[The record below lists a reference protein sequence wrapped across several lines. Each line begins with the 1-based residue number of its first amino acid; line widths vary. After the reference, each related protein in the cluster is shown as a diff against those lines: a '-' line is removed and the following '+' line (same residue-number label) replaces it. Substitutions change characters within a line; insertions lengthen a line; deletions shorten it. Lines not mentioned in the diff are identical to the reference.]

1 MKISQIIGLL
11 VLPFCLSA
19 CITTGEAYRTVNLPA
34 SFENTAERIV
44 VTAPSRRYNDSFYN
58 VALGQYSVA
67 NVKIGKKKTEN
78 SSVSTGRVTKD
89 DSGLSVLNLN
99 LLDKIEYEQFPYES
113 KWQYE
118 FTTLSPSGEQVF
130 SKCNVTDSG
139 LNYVER
145 ESVQLGI
152 EITGQMIRTAEWVST
167 QLDCTVDTGSAQWQY
182 NVNFSNN
189 RKPEVQL
196 EKFAWPASAF
206 ILESAVA
213 DQPATGGQ
221 LVSDSALTLSGVGLS
236 GVSIRKNDRLVSA
249 VSLVEG
255 NNAIWLS
262 PSLSSEDRGSLIALN
277 YGVILYSWIN

>member
-1 MKISQIIGLL
+1 MKISQTIGLL
-11 VLPFCLSA
+11 ILPLSLSA
-19 CITTGEAYRTVNLPA
+19 CITTGEAYRTVSLPT

-58 VALGQYSVA
+58 VVFGQYSAA

-78 SSVSTGRVTKD
+78 SSVSIGRVTKD

-99 LLDKIEYEQFPYES
+99 LLDEVEYEQYPYES

-118 FTTLSPSGEQVF
+118 FTTVNPSGEQVF

-152 EITGQMIRTAEWVST
+152 EITGTMIRTAEWVST
-167 QLDCTVDTGSAQWQY
+167 QLDCKIDAESAQWQY

-189 RKPEVQL
+189 RKPEIQL
-196 EKFAWPASAF
+196 ENFAWPATAL
-206 ILESAVA
+206 ILESALA
-213 DQPATGGQ
+213 DQPATGGR
-221 LVSDSALTLSGVGLS
+221 LASDSALTLSEIGLS
-236 GVSIRKNDRLVSA
+236 GVSIRKNDRVVSA

-262 PSLSSEDRGSLIALN
+262 PDLSNEDSSSLIALN